1 MIVGMI
7 HIQCGSTG
15 KCGGHVFAV
24 PADAFVAESCELREH
39 AILNKLM
46 SWSGPKRYCPACEDI
61 DINRGGVTDRERDI
75 RLDERR
81 EHRNNIS
88 AIIAKHQ
95 EESQ

>member
-61 DINRGGVTDRERDI
+61 DFYRGKETAREMDLRMEEAI
-75 RLDERR
+75 KRIELAKDEK
-81 EHRNNIS
+81 E
-88 AIIAKHQ
+88 A
-95 EESQ
+95 SQ